1 MHCPIKIAIEN
12 RNKKRVLVYS
22 ITNAVKK
29 AIYFVKINCEFQT
42 WKTNSVTEQSH
53 RKQNQKQYYM
63 KPTGKTVKDILVN
76 LPEDRAE
83 PFNKLHDV
91 IVKNLPKG
99 FEAAIS
105 YGGLG
110 YVVPHTL
117 YPAGYHCK
125 PSEPLPFAG
134 IASQKDSINFYH
146 MGIYSD
152 PELLKWFVTEYPKH
166 SKQKL
171 DMGKSCVRFKKLN
184 EIPYKLIGELMKKMS
199 AKEWIEKYE
208 ATLKPK
214 PGPSKAKSKK

>member
-1 MHCPIKIAIEN
+1 MEENGGNYLWRKKFLTLRKKILITIVNRNNLIKIS
-12 RNKKRVLVYS
+12 LSY
-22 ITNAVKK
+22 KK
-29 AIYFVKINCEFQT
+29 ALDA
-42 WKTNSVTEQSH
+42 
-53 RKQNQKQYYM
+53 
-63 KPTGKTVKDILVN
+63 KTVKDILNN
-76 LPEDRAE
+76 LPADRAE

-134 IASQKDSINFYH
+134 IASQKNSINFYH

-171 DMGKSCVRFKKLN
+171 DMGKSCVRFKKPDQ
-184 EIPYKLIGELMKKMS
+184 IPFELLGELVTKISVKDWIATYESVFLKNKK
-199 AKEWIEKYE
+199 
-208 ATLKPK
+208 
-214 PGPSKAKSKK
+214 